1 MVETMDTWA
10 SQRCPSDFG
19 NENVDSYNTKGKN
32 CPHEEP
38 RSKVVSFLEPQERRD
53 SDVYGNDSEESTE
66 VELRD
71 DDSQIP
77 PRKRG
82 VLFRASSRGSGRSRS
97 DEALVTRDTV
107 EDDERR

>member
-10 SQRCPSDFG
+10 TLRCPSDFG
-19 NENVDSYNTKGKN
+19 NENVDSYNKKVKN
-32 CPHEEP
+32 CGHEEH

-71 DDSQIP
+71 DDSQITS
-77 PRKRG
+77 RKR
-82 VLFRASSRGSGRSRS
+82 VLFRASSKGSGQSRS
-97 DEALVTRDTV
+97 NEALVTRDAP